1 MPDNHHLLNCPFCGR
16 QPREIVK
23 LTIYHSIVCVCG
35 IVITRDTQE
44 EARTTW
50 NTRVPDTELI
60 EAAENVLELYH
71 LNHVPGRD
79 IERELHEA
87 FKRMEAILAKSK
99 GER

>member
-60 EAAENVLELYH
+60 EAAEKERPSAKLPTSRICGDFAVNV
-71 LNHVPGRD
+71 
-79 IERELHEA
+79 
-87 FKRMEAILAKSK
+87 
-99 GER
+99 

>member
-44 EARTTW
+44 DARTAW

-60 EAAENVLELYH
+60 EAAQAVVEYHWSENNVRPVIRKLE
-71 LNHVPGRD
+71 VA
-79 IERELHEA
+79 ISKAKERTENGDA
-87 FKRMEAILAKSK
+87 
-99 GER
+99 